1 LLLGRWWVL
10 LLWWSIRLLLR
21 RLVRSWLWFI
31 ALVSWLLVIGR
42 NIRIILSIITSIVI
56 TLVDMGFRSLH
67 WWWRLQWLHIV
78 LGGLA
83 VGTRLC
89 RIIILVG
96 LGGQA
101 KLGSQR
107 GSCHRV
113 GEPVVLAEVQVFQRH
128 VGIIHT
134 NCQLS
139 TSQQPLLSNVVVNLV
154 LGGSQEIRD
163 IITIQIIR
171 IHRLLTVV
179 DKVVIDLIASI
190 VFMSAEASKT
200 KSFHWRIVSLVR

>member
-1 LLLGRWWVL
+1 MDVGYGWKYWKGKFYLQFMLLQRYSFVGQFIPPVVGRE
-10 LLWWSIRLLLR
+10 RME
-21 RLVRSWLWFI
+21 RSGF
-31 ALVSWLLVIGR
+31 VK
-42 NIRIILSIITSIVI
+42 IILASCKFLYPLTQIY
-56 TLVDMGFRSLH
+56 
-67 WWWRLQWLHIV
+67 

-139 TSQQPLLSNVVVNLV
+139 TSQQPLNRFHIKIKHNF
-154 LGGSQEIRD
+154 Q
-163 IITIQIIR
+163 IIFKWFVSGYTIQIR
-171 IHRLLTVV
+171 RETMV
-179 DKVVIDLIASI
+179 DLFYPYPNMV
-190 VFMSAEASKT
+190 
-200 KSFHWRIVSLVR
+200 HQN